1 MVENL
6 PPNSASCGW
15 VRRIAGV
22 AACSWFGDASD
33 FAGVE
38 FISRYREV
46 GVRKFEIIS
55 LDGPSRAA
63 IAGN

>member
-1 MVENL
+1 MVENP

-22 AACSWFGDASD
+22 AACSWFGDALD
-33 FAGVE
+33 FTGAE
-38 FISRYREV
+38 FISWCREV
-46 GVRKFEIIS
+46 GFRKFGIIP

-63 IAGN
+63 IACK